1 MEEKLQRLEKE
12 AEKKKT
18 MLGQTGV
25 KTNIPK
31 GIRDDDDYLGQKNRQ
46 AVGIEKTAS
55 QKPDIERLKS

>member
-1 MEEKLQRLEKE
+1 
-12 AEKKKT
+12 